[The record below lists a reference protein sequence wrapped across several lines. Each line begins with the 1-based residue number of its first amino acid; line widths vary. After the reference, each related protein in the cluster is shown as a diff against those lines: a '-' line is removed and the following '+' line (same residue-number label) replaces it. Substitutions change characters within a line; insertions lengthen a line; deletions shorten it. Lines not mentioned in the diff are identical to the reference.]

1 MSEYTPT
8 TGQVRARYI
17 VDCAYNSTVPPGVNL
32 GAEKECK

>member
-8 TGQVRARYI
+8 TDQVRARYI
-17 VDCAYNSTVPPGVNL
+17 AACAYNSTVPPGVNL

>member
-8 TGQVRARYI
+8 IDQVRARYI
-17 VDCAYNSTVPPGVNL
+17 AACDYNSTVPRGVNL